1 MSAGP
6 WSTVYAIAGKRY
18 ATKMGDDSMSDHG
31 YEILQAFVVMEQQAA
46 MRQTIGETLARFAP

>member
-1 MSAGP
+1 
-6 WSTVYAIAGKRY
+6 
-18 ATKMGDDSMSDHG
+18 MSDHG